1 MKHTFFVL
9 LFVFASVQAQNI
21 SSWQNYASME
31 NINSISINGN
41 DVWAA
46 TNGGVFKY
54 SPNDSLFKKLTK
66 SEGLS
71 GQTITAISV
80 DSSKRIWIGTIE
92 GFINVY
98 DPSTNQVK
106 TILEINKTNKNQKGI
121 NDITISGDTA
131 FVSTDFGLSLINT
144 NNLSFFDSILKF
156 GDFTSQTPVQSIYLG
171 KTIYVVTNLGIA
183 VKKTGS
189 QNLTAP
195 ESWTN
200 ISLGSEIAAD
210 KIYKLIEY
218 KNNLFAATNKGLLK
232 QDNNIWQQV
241 LLDTK
246 NDIFDLLVKDDNL
259 YTLTSHS
266 IYRYNNDT
274 EDLIFV
280 TNIRSISL
288 KQFELKND
296 AFYIASKKGLIKTKS
311 VTDLEILFPNGPAT
325 NAFINIDVD
334 AQGNLWSASGKD
346 GKGKGIYR
354 FNDKHWETFSRE
366 NTPVFQLNDFHKV
379 STSLNSVYFSNWGR
393 GFAKLK
399 DNNFEQFDASNT
411 SLTGIPEDN
420 SFIVIDDIVEDAN
433 GNTWVL
439 NFWSGS
445 REPLSVLTTDG
456 SWNHFEFSSPLSSTI
471 VHANNL
477 VIDQFSTKWFA
488 VTGLGVEGLYYFNEN
503 NTLEDKS
510 DDLWG
515 RITASNGLRDKDVN
529 ALAVDQFGELI
540 VGTSKG
546 VDVITDPS
554 NPSSIRSNQYFS
566 MRLQTINCIAV
577 DPINQKWFGTTKG
590 LFLTTSD
597 GSRLLAN
604 YNSTNSPL
612 PNDNIKS
619 IAVDEDKG
627 IIYVGT
633 DFGLTEITTRFV
645 KPNSDFSQLFV
656 YPNPITIGESTNT
669 NIVIDGLVEDSEI
682 KILDISG
689 NLVNE
694 FVTNGGRTTVWN
706 LKDLDNK
713 YVASGVYIIVAFDS
727 EANQISQTKV
737 AVIRK

>member
-325 NAFINIDVD
+325 NAIINIDVD